1 MLGGGD
7 DVIHLSVSEIAAS
20 IAVGGTLHPVSQRRK
35 RRKIDQ
41 ERLQLARCTHRAEA
55 PLLAYSAAQVGD
67 PAGRWPVP
75 AGDGRSRQNVRIAI
89 SAGAASSSPISWSRR
104 LRVIDTPA
112 MSRDVQ

>member
-41 ERLQLARCTHRAEA
+41 ERLQLARRTHRAEA

-67 PAGRWPVP
+67 RPP
-75 AGDGRSRQNVRIAI
+75 GDGRSRRAMAGPVRTSGSRSPPARR
-89 SAGAASSSPISWSRR
+89 AAHRSPGPGGSG
-104 LRVIDTPA
+104 
-112 MSRDVQ
+112 